1 MYSTDNLN
9 PKNWVKGQ
17 EAASGP
23 VAITVEKH
31 KVDFKN
37 QYGTFSD
44 KPSENITRWLEK
56 AEIYQKAHMIPS
68 LEMAS
73 VVVHCITGEPFIKV
87 QRMLDVPGEDYPNSD
102 HFTEQEEQA
111 AVKYTPF
118 KARQEAKEEIKDQTT
133 QVITQHKVEQRDA
146 EPAIAPVRYQPKVI
160 PEQCLKAYLLEI
172 YGKTVNL
179 TDADKFLSTFKMQK
193 PRQTCSNYMDE
204 FAINYENYAHMK
216 WTLEELNG
224 IKAQEE
230 IKDSTTGM
238 VTQKKVDKVDSN
250 IKVRQA
256 EMLRL
261 VADGLCSEFKT
272 HCDNTQ
278 FNLTKK
284 SYIEIEKQVMY
295 WQKSTIT
302 GKKFTA
308 SCIPAK
314 PTCSATVAALEFDQ
328 YLDKTENN
336 ENTEESFTSSTQ
348 VSTRGQG
355 GGRGRGNTRGGRGRG
370 GRGRGA
376 STGRTQ
382 RPIISRDTE
391 DGNHPN
397 YKQTPDGQL
406 QRSPH
411 GYPLCNYCGGASHKR
426 QHCSVKM
433 HDRAAGNNRINHP
446 DRDKSTSVQDKIKKL
461 EQARTSAAAMAPL
474 EEQMPKLWQ
483 HNPWPQQQ
491 SAAVA
496 YQAPLNHQDNI
507 LFQQQQHQLGAI
519 GSSAAMTQNQQI
531 KPTPCPYPT
540 CHAVLADFNQTQAH
554 MNQFHT
560 IPTLA
565 RGPGAQP

>member
-9 PKNWVKGQ
+9 PKNWIKGQ

-31 KVDFKN
+31 KIDFQR

-44 KPSENITRWLEK
+44 KSSENITRWLEK

-73 VVVHCITGEPFIKV
+73 VIVHCITGEPAYKV
-87 QRMLDVPGEDYPNSD
+87 QRMLDVPGEDYVNSD
-102 HFTEQEEQA
+102 HFTEQEKQD

-118 KARQEAKEEIKDQTT
+118 KPRIDPKEETKDPKTGL
-133 QVITQHKVEQRDA
+133 VIQKKVEQRDA
-146 EPAIAPVRYQPKVI
+146 EPAIAPVRFQPKVLKTH
-160 PEQCLKAYLLEI
+160 CLKAYLLEI
-172 YGKTVNL
+172 YGKRVNL
-179 TDADKFLSTFKMQK
+179 TDADKFLSTFKTQK
-193 PRQTCSNYMDE
+193 PRQTCSNYLDE
-204 FAINYENYAHMK
+204 FVINYENYAHMK
-216 WTLEELNG
+216 WDQEELNG
-224 IKAQEE
+224 ISA
-230 IKDSTTGM
+230 KDATASKPAKPG
-238 VTQKKVDKVDSN
+238 N
-250 IKVRQA
+250 IKIRQE

-261 VADGLCSEFKT
+261 VTDGLCNEFKT

-278 FNLTKK
+278 FDLTKK

-308 SCIPAK
+308 SCILAK
-314 PTCSATVAALEFDQ
+314 PTPNASVAALEFDQ
-328 YLDKTENN
+328 NMDKTENN
-336 ENTEESFTSSTQ
+336 EKTEESFTSSTQ
-348 VSTRGQG
+348 ASQQSTRGQG
-355 GGRGRGNTRGGRGRG
+355 RGRGSARGGRGRG

-376 STGRTQ
+376 STGKAQ

-406 QRSPH
+406 QRSIH

-426 QHCSVKM
+426 QHCPVKM
-433 HDRAAGNNRINHP
+433 NDRAAGNNRIHHP
-446 DRDKSTSVQDKIKKL
+446 DRDKGTTVHDKIKKQ
-461 EQARTSAAAMAPL
+461 EQARASAALMSPM
-474 EEQMPKLWQ
+474 EQQMSKLWQ
-483 HNPWPQQQ
+483 HNPWPQQS

-496 YQAPLNHQDNI
+496 YQPPLNPQDNMM
-507 LFQQQQHQLGAI
+507 FQQQQHQQQHQLGPI
-519 GSSAAMTQNQQI
+519 GTSAATMNQNQQM

-540 CHAVLADFNQTQAH
+540 CHAVLADFNQTQTH

-560 IPTLA
+560 IPSLA
-565 RGPGAQP
+565 RGPGAEQ

>member
-23 VAITVEKH
+23 VTITVETH
-31 KVDFKN
+31 KKN
-37 QYGTFSD
+37 FRKQYGTFSD

-73 VVVHCITGEPFIKV
+73 VVCHCITGEPATKV
-87 QRMLDVPGEDYPNSD
+87 QRMLDAPGVDYVNSD
-102 HFTEQEEQA
+102 HFTEQEEQK

-118 KARQEAKEEIKDQTT
+118 KARIDAKDEVTDGKGNTIHK
-133 QVITQHKVEQRDA
+133 KVEGRDA
-146 EPAIAPVRYQPKVI
+146 EPAIAPVRYQPKVA
-160 PEQCLKAYLLEI
+160 PDQCLKAYLLEI
-172 YGKTVNL
+172 YGKRVNL
-179 TDADKFLSTFKMQK
+179 TDADKFLSTFKTQK
-193 PRQTCSNYMDE
+193 PRQTCSNYLDE

-216 WTLEELNG
+216 WTLKELFG
-224 IKAQEE
+224 TPEKKATP
-230 IKDSTTGM
+230 STE
-238 VTQKKVDKVDSN
+238 KVDAIPGN
-250 IKVRQA
+250 TEIRQA

-278 FNLTKK
+278 FDLTQKT
-284 SYIEIEKQVMY
+284 YIEIEKQVMY

-308 SCIPAK
+308 SCILAK
-314 PTCSATVAALEFDQ
+314 PTPNASVAALEFDQ
-328 YLDKTENN
+328 NMDKTENN
-336 ENTEESFTSSTQ
+336 EKTEESFTSSTQ
-348 VSTRGQG
+348 ASQQSTRGQG
-355 GGRGRGNTRGGRGRG
+355 RGRGSARGGRGRG

-376 STGRTQ
+376 STGKAQ

-406 QRSPH
+406 QRSIH

-426 QHCSVKM
+426 QHCPVKM
-433 HDRAAGNNRINHP
+433 NDRAAGNNRIHHP
-446 DRDKSTSVQDKIKKL
+446 DRDKGTTVHDKIKKQ
-461 EQARTSAAAMAPL
+461 EQARASAALMSPM
-474 EEQMPKLWQ
+474 EQQMSKLWQ
-483 HNPWPQQQ
+483 HNPWPQQS

-496 YQAPLNHQDNI
+496 YQAPLNPQDNMM
-507 LFQQQQHQLGAI
+507 FQQQQHQLGPI
-519 GSSAAMTQNQQI
+519 GTSAATMNQNQQM

-560 IPTLA
+560 IPSLA
-565 RGPGAQP
+565 RGPGAEQ